1 MKDASLVEKTG
12 GMMVRMMDCLSV
24 DAMAPSLAEKMADR
38 LDEEETA
45 EMTVM
50 MLDCSSEVTY
60 ICKQEPVYHVLPL
73 C

>member
-1 MKDASLVEKTG
+1 MKDASLAEKTG
-12 GMMVRMMDCLSV
+12 GMMAGMTDCLSV
-24 DAMAPSLAEKMADR
+24 DAMAPSLAEMMAER

-60 ICKQEPVYHVLPL
+60 ICKLEPVYHVLPL